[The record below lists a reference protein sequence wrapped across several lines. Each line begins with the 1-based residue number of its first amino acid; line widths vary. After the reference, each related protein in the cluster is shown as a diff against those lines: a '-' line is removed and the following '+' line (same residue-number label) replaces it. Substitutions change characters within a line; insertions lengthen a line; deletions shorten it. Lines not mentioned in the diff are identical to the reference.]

1 MAGVETDQGGSGGEL
16 GEHVGHRIASA
27 RCTLPRLMRARILI
41 VDDEEAIRSLAER
54 ALTAAGFEV
63 ICATS
68 AAAALGLL
76 QANEIDIVVTDV
88 VMPEM
93 DGFTLGAQ
101 IAVYRPHTRVVYMSG
116 RLPAHEN
123 TAGNVL
129 EKPFTPSELVHAVES
144 VLAPPD

>member
-1 MAGVETDQGGSGGEL
+1 
-16 GEHVGHRIASA
+16 
-27 RCTLPRLMRARILI
+27 MRARILI
-41 VDDEEAIRSLAER
+41 VDDEEAIRSVAER

-63 ICATS
+63 VCATS
-68 AAAALGLL
+68 GAAALGLL
-76 QANEIDIVVTDV
+76 QAQEIDIVVTDV

-144 VLAPPD
+144 VLAPPDPGAERPS